1 MSCEDTDLNNI
12 YNYFGLIGSIILSLS
27 IILQV
32 VKTYNNKS
40 ADDLSY
46 RWLLSTVVGLTVV
59 NIYAINFNLWSLYIP
74 GIAELTF
81 VFVLIYFK
89 KIYNN

>member
-1 MSCEDTDLNNI
+1 MACEDTDVGNV

-46 RWLLSTVVGLTVV
+46 RWLLSTVVGLILV
-59 NIYAINFNLWSLYIP
+59 NMYAINFDLWSLYIP
-74 GIAELTF
+74 GVVELFF
-81 VFVLIYFK
+81 VFILICLK
-89 KIYNN
+89 RLYNT